1 MILEDKLN
9 KLLGNL
15 DKVDK
20 NLDEAIEMKMI
31 NLLET
36 ALQNLLDSGQKTV
49 NIEDLIDAI
58 KGLKNA

>member
-31 NLLET
+31 NLLEK

-49 NIEDLIDAI
+49 NIEDSIDAI